1 MSAIRAVQVP
11 QAELAPQ
18 EEEEGL
24 DLLLL
29 VPTLALVAL
38 GVAMVFSA
46 SIPMAALNESEDIYY
61 YLKREILFAVIG
73 LSAMWAVSRIA
84 MKSLE
89 RWAGTLLF
97 VSTTLLVLVLF
108 VGIEV
113 NGARS
118 WLPIPGTKLR
128 FQPSELAKLVL
139 VIAAARYFAK
149 FPMGIPNR
157 RRALPPL
164 VVLGATAGLVAIEP
178 DMGTAAVMVMA
189 MMIYFH
195 VAGMRL
201 PQLAG
206 AGAVGLLGAG
216 VMIWQHPYQLQR
228 LIGFFKRTELPLEE
242 GYQATQS
249 LIALGSGG
257 LTGRGYC
264 GSVWK
269 YFYLPAAITDSIL
282 PVIGEELGL
291 IATWTVLGLFMFLVW
306 RGLAIA
312 GRAPDRFSGLV
323 ATGIACLIGVQA
335 LLNIA
340 VATHTVPSTGVPL
353 PFVSYGGSS
362 LVLSLIGIGLLLNVS
377 RNQMRRTG
385 AAEGQ

>member
-1 MSAIRAVQVP
+1 VAAIRAVQVP
-11 QAELAPQ
+11 QAELAPS
-18 EEEEGL
+18 ETEGTDVL
-24 DLLLL
+24 VL

-38 GVAMVFSA
+38 GIAMVFSA
-46 SIPMAALNESEDIYY
+46 SIPLAALNESEDVYF
-61 YLKREILFAVIG
+61 YLKREILFAAIG
-73 LSAMWAVSRIA
+73 LPLMWGASRIP
-84 MKSLE
+84 MRSVE
-89 RWAGTLLF
+89 RQAGTLLF
-97 VSTTLLVLVLF
+97 LATSLLVLVLF

-128 FQPSELAKLVL
+128 FQPSELAKIVL
-139 VIAAARYFAK
+139 VIAAARYFTK

-157 RRALPPL
+157 RRALPPFL
-164 VVLGATAGLVAIEP
+164 VLGVTAGLVAIEP
-178 DMGTAAVMVMA
+178 DMGTAAVMVVA

-195 VAGMRL
+195 IAGAKL
-201 PQLAG
+201 SHLAG
-206 AGAVGLLGAG
+206 AGAVGLLGATA
-216 VMIWQHPYQLQR
+216 MIWQHPYQMQR
-228 LIGFFKRTELPLEE
+228 LIGFLKRTELPLEE

-291 IATWTVLGLFMFLVW
+291 IATWTVVALFMFLVW

-312 GRAPDRFSGLV
+312 VRASDRFSGLV
-323 ATGIACLIGVQA
+323 AAGITCLLGVQA

-353 PFVSYGGSS
+353 PLVSYGGSS
-362 LVLSLIGIGLLLNVS
+362 LLFSLLGVGLLLNVS
-377 RNQMRRTG
+377 RQQRRRAG
-385 AAEGQ
+385 AAEEQ

>member
-1 MSAIRAVQVP
+1 VSAIRAVKVP

-18 EEEEGL
+18 EETGT

-29 VPTLALVAL
+29 VPTMVLVAL

-46 SIPMAALNESEDIYY
+46 SIPMAALNESDDIYY
-61 YLKREILFAVIG
+61 YLKREILFAAIG
-73 LSAMWAVSRIA
+73 LSAMWAVSRVA
-84 MKSLE
+84 MQSVE

-97 VSTTLLVLVLF
+97 LSTFLLVLVLF

-118 WLPIPGTKLR
+118 WLPIPGTGLR

-149 FPMGIPNR
+149 FPKGIPNR
-157 RRALPPL
+157 RRALPPFL
-164 VVLGATAGLVAIEP
+164 VLGATAVLVAIEP
-178 DMGTAAVMVMA
+178 DMGTAAVMVAA

-195 VAGMRL
+195 IAGMKLR
-201 PQLAG
+201 QLAG
-206 AGAVGLLGAG
+206 AGAVGLLGAA
-216 VMIWQHPYQLQR
+216 VMVLRHPYQLDR
-228 LIGFFKRTELPLEE
+228 LKGWLFMTELPLEE

-257 LTGRGYC
+257 LTGRGYAK
-264 GSVWK
+264 SVWK
-269 YFYLPAAITDSIL
+269 YFYLPAANTDSIL

-291 IATWTVLGLFMFLVW
+291 IATWAVLALFMVLVW

-323 ATGIACLIGVQA
+323 AAGVTCLIGVQA

-340 VATHTVPSTGVPL
+340 VATDSLPSTGVPL

-362 LVLSLIGIGLLLNVS
+362 LVLSLIGVGLLLNVS
-377 RNQMRRTG
+377 RSQIRRAAT
-385 AAEGQ
+385 AEGR

>member
-1 MSAIRAVQVP
+1 VSAIRSVQVP

-18 EEEEGL
+18 ETQGT

-46 SIPMAALNESEDIYY
+46 SIPLAALNESEDIYY
-61 YLKREILFAVIG
+61 YLKREILFAAIG
-73 LSAMWAVSRIA
+73 LSAMWAVSRMA

-97 VSTTLLVLVLF
+97 FSTALLVLVLF

-118 WLPIPGTKLR
+118 WLPIPGTGLR
-128 FQPSELAKLVL
+128 FQPSEVAKLVL
-139 VIAAARYFAK
+139 VIAAARYFTK
-149 FPMGIPNR
+149 FPKGIPNR
-157 RRALPPL
+157 RRALPPFL
-164 VVLGATAGLVAIEP
+164 VLGATAGLIAIEP

-195 VAGMRL
+195 IAGMKL
-201 PQLAG
+201 PQLAA
-206 AGAVGLLGAG
+206 AGSVGLLGAA
-216 VMIWQHPYQLQR
+216 VMIWQHPYQLDR
-228 LIGFFKRTELPLEE
+228 LKGFIFRTELPLAE

-257 LTGRGYC
+257 LMGRGYSK
-264 GSVWK
+264 SVWK

-312 GRAPDRFSGLV
+312 GRSPDRFSGLV
-323 ATGIACLIGVQA
+323 ATGITCLIGVQA

-340 VATHTVPSTGVPL
+340 VATHTLPSTGVPL

-362 LVLSLIGIGLLLNVS
+362 LVLSLIGVGLLLNVS
-377 RNQMRRTG
+377 RNQMRRTA